1 MPRRNKVPYSTT
13 KSNLS
18 VWLPSVVPLVLVC
31 ISGITAYTDVTKS
44 IAIMQIELTT
54 LKEGD
59 IQLDK
64 YDRYLQRQTEKNE
77 RRLLVVETKQTDIIS
92 TQARLEV
99 KLDRVLTEM
108 TNVNN
113 AIVRLVTLQESQN
126 KKEKE

>member
-1 MPRRNKVPYSTT
+1 MPYSTT